1 MPSPQL
7 PPEYAWLAKAECP
20 AIMQEA
26 LKLYGIR
33 ETPGADSNKVILA
46 WAKEL
51 GGAAGN
57 WYTSDDKAWCGLF
70 MAICAKRAG
79 FIPPDG
85 FSALRARDWAKWGNP
100 VAGKAGLGDV
110 LVFERTGGGHV
121 GLYVAEDATCF
132 HVLGGNQSDMVR
144 VSRIEKSRLVAARR
158 SPGTDKAPQR
168 IVTAS
173 GQISKNEA

>member
-1 MPSPQL
+1 MPSPQF
-7 PPEYAWLAKAECP
+7 PPDYAWLATVKSPEILMQ
-20 AIMQEA
+20 AIA
-26 LKLYGIR
+26 LYGVR
-33 ETPGADSNKVILA
+33 EKPGADNSPVILA

-57 WYTSDDKAWCGLF
+57 WYNSDDKAWCGLF
-70 MAICAKRAG
+70 AAICAKRAG

-100 VAGKAGLGDV
+100 VSGKAGIGDV

-121 GLYVAEDATCF
+121 GFYVAEDATCY

-158 SPGTDKAPQR
+158 SPGTTSARQN